1 MERIVTQRA
10 AAICFVAMFCSSTL
24 ASAGAYAADATGW
37 NYAAAIYGWVP
48 NIDIELQSGEK
59 TKITQDDIISNLDM
73 SFQGV
78 FRVGRGPWSFSTDI
92 IYFDLSNDD
101 HSDRQQVLNLR
112 KITLQES
119 LVTPNVGY
127 RFLDAGESWTEVYV
141 GARYAWIKATLK
153 FQQNP
158 PLESRSFNES
168 DKLDHW
174 DGVVGLRGQYTFAGN
189 WFVPYEADVGTG
201 QSDFVTNLL
210 AGVGYRF
217 GNLDAVAA
225 YRYLHYDFG
234 DNWALKTE
242 TPSGPLIGVV
252 FRF

>member
-1 MERIVTQRA
+1 MK
-10 AAICFVAMFCSSTL
+10 STTSFSLVSALL
-24 ASAGAYAADATGW
+24 ASLITVSAGVRAEDPTDW
-37 NYAAAIYGWVP
+37 QYAAAIYAWIP

-59 TKITQDDIISNLDM
+59 SEITQDDIISNLDM
-73 SFQGV
+73 AFQGV
-78 FRVGRGPWSFSTDI
+78 LRAARGPWSLSADI

-101 HSDRQQVLNLR
+101 HSNRLRVLNLR
-112 KITLQES
+112 KVTLQEA

-127 RFLDAGESWTEVYV
+127 RIQDSSKSWTEVYA
-141 GARYAWIKATLK
+141 GARYVWIKSTLK

-174 DGVVGLRGQYTFAGN
+174 DGVIGLRGQYAFADN
-189 WFVPYEADVGTG
+189 WFLPWEADMGTG
-201 QSDFVTNLL
+201 ESDFVANLL

-225 YRYLHYDFG
+225 YRYIHYDFG
-234 DNWALKTE
+234 DDWALKTE
-242 TPSGPLIGVV
+242 TPSGPLVGIVY
-252 FRF
+252 RF

>member
-1 MERIVTQRA
+1 MKQVIVA
-10 AAICFVAMFCSSTL
+10 ACFATL
-24 ASAGAYAADATGW
+24 LLGFTPAGADAHAEETTDW
-37 NYAAAIYGWVP
+37 NYSAAIYGWVP

-59 TKITQDDIISNLDM
+59 SKITQDDVISNLDM
-73 SFQGV
+73 AFQGV
-78 FRVGRGPWSFSTDI
+78 FRAAHGAWSFSTDV

-101 HSDRQQVLNLR
+101 QEDRLRILNLR
-112 KITLQES
+112 KINLQQG
-119 LVTPNVGY
+119 LFTPNVGY
-127 RFLDAGESWTEVYV
+127 RFLEDSEHWTEVYA

-174 DGVVGLRGQYTFAGN
+174 DGVVGLRGEYTFAGH
-189 WFVPYEADVGTG
+189 WFLPYEADAGTG

-217 GNLDAVAA
+217 GHLDAVVA
-225 YRYLHYDFG
+225 YRYLYYDFG
-234 DNWALKTE
+234 DDWALKTE
-242 TPSGPLIGVV
+242 TPSGPLVGVV
-252 FRF
+252 YRF